1 MPRKASVPD
10 MSSRLRFRKRVLTAV
25 LLSVWICVNFVL
37 PFFARDLSFKVAGW
51 PLHFWLSAQGSLL
64 VFLAI
69 VTVYAWLVNRWEA
82 EDAAADP
89 DRPDA
94 P

>member
-1 MPRKASVPD
+1 
-10 MSSRLRFRKRVLTAV
+10 
-25 LLSVWICVNFVL
+25 
-37 PFFARDLSFKVAGW
+37 
-51 PLHFWLSAQGSLL
+51 
-64 VFLAI
+64 LAI